1 MKLRVAGRL
10 LEIQRVLVRHG
21 LDDFVRATHLY
32 RPLRFLFY
40 LSPWTWFQRRR
51 GATRGERLR
60 LALEELGPIFVKF
73 GQALSTRRDL
83 LPADI
88 ADELAKL
95 QDQVPPFPGSVARAG
110 LERSYGR
117 PLGELY
123 ADFSTEPLA
132 AASIA
137 QVHVA
142 KRLDGREVVVKL
154 LRPGVRER
162 IGRDLEVM
170 SVMAAMA
177 ERWWPEARR
186 LRPIEV
192 VRDYHQT
199 VLDELDL
206 MREAAN
212 ASQLK
217 RNFAGT
223 DLLYVPE
230 VHWDLCRGDVMVM
243 ERIHGVPI
251 GDLAALRERGVD
263 FRRLAENGV
272 QIFFTQVFRHN
283 FFHADMHPGNIF
295 VIADDPK
302 RPRYAAVDFGIIGT
316 LAARDQ
322 RYLAEIFLAVFDRD
336 YRRVAELHIQAAWV
350 PPATRVDEM
359 ESAVRTICEP
369 IFDRPLREISFGTVL
384 LRLFAALQRFD
395 GQIQPQL
402 ILLQKTLLNVEG
414 LGRQLYPDLDIWK
427 TAAPVLRAWQRD
439 RIGPRALLRDLRRG
453 LPDVLEV
460 LKALPTLARGAVERL
475 QDEATRRGPQPPDTG
490 AAAIA
495 AAAAAA
501 AVPGASPAQPPDNTR
516 RDLLIASAALIP
528 GGVLWLGLSLSPSWP
543 GSLAAAAGLAA
554 MAVAIFRS

>member
-1 MKLRVAGRL
+1 MKLRVVGRL

-51 GATRGERLR
+51 GATRAERLR

-88 ADELAKL
+88 ADELSKL
-95 QDQVPPFPGSVARAG
+95 QDRVPPFPGGVARAG
-110 LERSYGR
+110 LEQSYGR
-117 PLGELY
+117 PLAELF
-123 ADFSTEPLA
+123 AEFSTEPLA
-132 AASIA
+132 AASVA

-142 KRLDGREVVVKL
+142 RRLDGREVVVKV
-154 LRPGVRER
+154 LRPGMHEQ
-162 IGRDLEVM
+162 IDLDLEVM
-170 SVMAAMA
+170 AAMAALA

-192 VRDYHQT
+192 VREYRKT
-199 VLDELDL
+199 ILDELDL

-212 ASQLK
+212 ASQLQ
-217 RNFAGT
+217 RNFAGSA
-223 DLLYVPE
+223 LLYVPQ
-230 VHWDLCRGDVMVM
+230 VHWDLCRTDIMVM

-251 GDLAALRERGVD
+251 GELAVLRERGTD

-272 QIFFTQVFRHN
+272 EIFFTQVFRHN

-295 VIADDPK
+295 VIVDDPK
-302 RPRYAAVDFGIIGT
+302 APRYAAVDFGIVGT
-316 LAARDQ
+316 LTARDQ

-336 YRRVAELHIQAAWV
+336 YRRVAELHIQAGWV
-350 PPATRVDEM
+350 PPSTRVDEM

-369 IFDRPLREISFGTVL
+369 IFGKPLREISFGTVL

-395 GQIQPQL
+395 GHIQPQL

-414 LGRQLYPDLDIWK
+414 LGRELYPELDIWK
-427 TAAPVLRAWQRD
+427 AAAPVLRAWQRE
-439 RIGPRALLRDLRRG
+439 RVSPRTVWRELRHG
-453 LPDVLEV
+453 LPDMLEV
-460 LKALPTLARGAVERL
+460 MKALPTIAKGAIERA
-475 QDEATRRGPQPPDTG
+475 QDQPQAAPVTTVPAPPP
-490 AAAIA
+490 AA
-495 AAAAAA
+495 
-501 AVPGASPAQPPDNTR
+501 PADNTR
-516 RDLLIASAALIP
+516 RDLLIASAALLP
-528 GGVLWLGLSLSPSWP
+528 GGVLWLALLSPQWP
-543 GSLAAAAGLAA
+543 GAVLVGAGVLLMSAA
-554 MAVAIFRS
+554 MFRA

>member
-1 MKLRVAGRL
+1 VKIRVVGRL

-32 RPLRFLFY
+32 RPLRFMFY

-51 GATRGERLR
+51 GATRAERLR

-83 LPADI
+83 LPVDI

-95 QDQVPPFPGSVARAG
+95 QDRVPPFPGELARAG
-110 LERSYGR
+110 LERSYGCK
-117 PLGELY
+117 LDEI
-123 ADFSTEPLA
+123 FTNVSIEPLA

-142 KRLDGREVVVKL
+142 RRKDGREVVVKV
-154 LRPGVRER
+154 LRPGMRSQ

-170 SVMAAMA
+170 QAMAVMAQ
-177 ERWWPEARR
+177 RWWPEARR

-192 VRDYHQT
+192 VREYRQT
-199 VLDELDL
+199 ILDELDL

-217 RNFAGT
+217 RNFAGSA
-223 DLLYVPE
+223 LLYVPE
-230 VHWDLCRGDVMVM
+230 VHWDLCRTDVMVM

-251 GDLAALRERGVD
+251 GDLETLRERGTD
-263 FRRLAENGV
+263 FKRLAENGV
-272 QIFFTQVFRHN
+272 EIFFTQVFRHN

-295 VIADDPK
+295 VIVDDPLA
-302 RPRYAAVDFGIIGT
+302 PRYAAVDFGIVGT
-316 LAARDQ
+316 LSQRDQ
-322 RYLAEIFLAVFDRD
+322 RYLADIFLAVFDRD
-336 YRRVAELHIQAAWV
+336 YRRVAQLHIECGWV

-427 TAAPVLRAWQRD
+427 TAAPVLRAWKRD
-439 RIGPRALLRDLRRG
+439 RMSPRTLWREMRRG

-460 LKALPTLARGAVERL
+460 LRTWPTLARSVIERAQQGETPPPATTPAVAPAEVASRRAAL
-475 QDEATRRGPQPPDTG
+475 RTRRSELC
-490 AAAIA
+490 AIA
-495 AAAAAA
+495 A
-501 AVPGASPAQPPDNTR
+501 T
-516 RDLLIASAALIP
+516 LLI
-528 GGVLWLGLSLSPSWP
+528 GGILWVGLGIAPQWLGAGLSVC
-543 GSLAAAAGLAA
+543 GFAGLAA
-554 MAVAIFRS
+554 LVFRGDRT

>member
-1 MKLRVAGRL
+1 MKLRVARRL
-10 LEIQRVLVRHG
+10 LQIQRVLVRHG

-32 RPLRFLFY
+32 RPLRFMFY

-51 GATRGERLR
+51 GATRAERLR

-83 LPADI
+83 LPVDI

-95 QDQVPPFPGSVARAG
+95 QDRVPPFPGELARAS
-110 LERSYGR
+110 LERSYGCR
-117 PLGELY
+117 LDELFV
-123 ADFSTEPLA
+123 AFSIEPLA

-142 KRLDGREVVVKL
+142 TRRDGREVVVKV
-154 LRPGVRER
+154 LRPGMREQ

-170 SVMAAMA
+170 DAMAALA

-192 VRDYHQT
+192 VRQYRQT

-217 RNFAGT
+217 RNFAGSQ
-223 DLLYVPE
+223 LLYVPE
-230 VHWDLCRGDVMVM
+230 VHWELCRDDVMVM
-243 ERIHGVPI
+243 ERIRGVPI
-251 GDLAALRERGVD
+251 GDLATLRARGTD

-272 QIFFTQVFRHN
+272 EIFFTQVFRHN

-295 VIADDPK
+295 VIVDDPAA
-302 RPRYAAVDFGIIGT
+302 PRYAAVDFGIVGT
-316 LAARDQ
+316 LALSDQ

-336 YRRVAELHIQAAWV
+336 YRRVAELHIECGWV
-350 PPATRVDEM
+350 PPQTRVDEM

-402 ILLQKTLLNVEG
+402 ILLQKTLLNIEG
-414 LGRQLYPDLDIWK
+414 LGRQLYPELDIWK
-427 TAAPVLRAWQRD
+427 TAAPVLRAWRRE

-460 LKALPTLARGAVERL
+460 LMAWPALARAAIERAQPL
-475 QDEATRRGPQPPDTG
+475 AARAADAQQAPQP
-490 AAAIA
+490 AAATAAA

-501 AVPGASPAQPPDNTR
+501 AVTGDSR
-516 RDLLIASAALIP
+516 RRELFTVAATVLV
-528 GGVLWLGLSLSPSWP
+528 GGLLWLGLHIGPQWP
-543 GSLAAAAGLAA
+543 GALLAIGGLAGLAA
-554 MAVAIFRS
+554 LPFRG